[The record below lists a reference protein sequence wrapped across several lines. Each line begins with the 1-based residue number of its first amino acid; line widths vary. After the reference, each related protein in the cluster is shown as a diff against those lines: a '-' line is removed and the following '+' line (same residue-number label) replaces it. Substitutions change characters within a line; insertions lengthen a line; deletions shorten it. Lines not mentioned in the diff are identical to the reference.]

1 MVLESELTATDVS
14 TAFTF
19 PDDQATSGD
28 RQSDRA
34 TDHLRG
40 LIISL
45 ELEPGSVIDEAAI
58 SERLGCG
65 RTPLREA
72 LHRLAEERLVVILP
86 RRAVAIAQITVTD
99 LQHIYEARL
108 TLESAAARLA
118 SVRITPA
125 VLNEL
130 ERATISLADGPAELN
145 PIELVRTDFVFHRI
159 LGKASGN
166 AYLYDCIRR
175 ILGPAMRLTYLAYNH
190 GQPSRNSYDEHLAIV
205 QALTQRDPDAAE
217 QAVRF
222 HVQMAKDRTLGRL

>member
-14 TAFTF
+14 SAFTF
-19 PDDQATSGD
+19 PDDQATSSD

-45 ELEPGSVIDEAAI
+45 ELEPGSVVDENAI

-86 RRAVAIAQITVTD
+86 RRAVAITQITVTD
-99 LQHIYEARL
+99 LQHIYEARI

-118 SVRITPA
+118 SARITPG
-125 VLNEL
+125 VLRAL
-130 ERATISLADGPAELN
+130 EQATSTLADGPPELN

-175 ILGPAMRLTYLAYNH
+175 ILGPAMRLTFLAYKH

-205 QALTQRDPDAAE
+205 QALTHRDPNAAE
-217 QAVRF
+217 QAARY